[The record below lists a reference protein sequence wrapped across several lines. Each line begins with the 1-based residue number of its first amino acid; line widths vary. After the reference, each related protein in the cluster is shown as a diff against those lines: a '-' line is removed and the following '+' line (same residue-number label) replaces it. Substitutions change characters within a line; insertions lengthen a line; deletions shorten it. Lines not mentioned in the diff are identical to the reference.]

1 MIRQSKTP
9 DHIPDKNERLPQ
21 GSLFLDDRE
30 NADYL
35 QQHRQALYLNTIE
48 ALWEIHCAAEN
59 LLNMFYISEN
69 AFIGVLV
76 NRPVKRFAF
85 HYLQFHEIFSEK
97 IVYFSVKIVVM
108 VIFEKFYHKYI
119 RKRTS

>member
-48 ALWEIHCAAEN
+48 ALWKIHCAAEN
-59 LLNMFYISEN
+59 LFKMFYISEN
-69 AFIGVLV
+69 AFL
-76 NRPVKRFAF
+76 AF
-85 HYLQFHEIFSEK
+85 LLIDREND
-97 IVYFSVKIVVM
+97 
-108 VIFEKFYHKYI
+108 
-119 RKRTS
+119 